1 MLSEKEKIFL
11 EKELWEHCK
20 IDAKKMGPRKGQ
32 RFHAV
37 IFSKKPPNDSKW
49 TFGATLVSFI
59 LTLCCIV

>member
-20 IDAKKMGPRKGQ
+20 IDAQKDGYQ
-32 RFHAV
+32 RFHAG

-49 TFGATLVSFI
+49 TFDATFVSFI